1 MQKHY
6 LSSVFEPAS
15 IAIIGASEQEHSVGE
30 LLLKNIQQGG
40 FQGPIFPVNPKYE
53 EIGGLSCYAS
63 VKKIKRKV
71 ELAIIVTP
79 ARAVAKV
86 LRDCGEHGVS
96 AAIILSAGFA
106 EAGKRGKALQSEI
119 LDIARSYN
127 IRMVGPNCLGVMR
140 PAIGMNATFTKSEAR
155 EGRIALVAQSGAFCS
170 ALLDWAESNGFG
182 FSAVASLGGAADVG
196 FGDVLEYLAVDYRT
210 DSILLYVEGI
220 NNARSFISGLRVA
233 ARLKPV
239 IVVKSGRNESATRAA
254 VSHTGSMVGRD
265 NVFDAAIQRAGA
277 VRVKS
282 VNELFSA
289 ARLLGS
295 GARVKGARL
304 AIVTNGGGPG
314 VMAADRAADLGVP
327 LAELSEN
334 SIKQLSEVLPEYWSH
349 ADPVDVLGDA
359 NAERYGAATKIVLA
373 DPGVDGVLV
382 LLAPQAMTDPD
393 ACAEAV
399 INVAAKS
406 DKPVL
411 ACWMGEGL
419 VARGR
424 SRFDVAGIAHF
435 NSPETGVE
443 AFGYLASY
451 RANQKILLE
460 TPAPLSQRRSPDV
473 DSARL
478 IIENAMSERRHV
490 LSSVEAKAVLSAF
503 RIPISPSINVT
514 TPAEALVAA
523 QTVGLPVAMKINS
536 PDIPHKTDVGGVQLN
551 IIEAPGVRTAF
562 REIMENVKHSQ
573 PGADILG
580 VTVERMQVRPHAR
593 EVRIGISHDEVFGPV
608 ISFGIGGTEVEIF
621 ADCNIALPPL
631 NNYLSLSLVEGTR
644 AARLLRRFRNLP
656 EVNFEQLLDILKG
669 VSEISC
675 ELPEIQ
681 ELDINPLL
689 IDETDAIV
697 ADARIV
703 VSSRHTGT
711 ARYGHMA
718 IHPYPHELVSH
729 WQLANGTDVVVRPIR
744 PEDARIEQEFVQNL
758 SSESKY
764 FRFMQTMEELTPA
777 LLARFT
783 QIDYDREMALVVV
796 ANEGQPGAH
805 LLGVARYIT
814 NPDRRSCEF
823 ALTVAD
829 GMQRQGIGR
838 ELMRR
843 LMGLARA
850 RNIDVME
857 GEVLSNNT
865 KMLALCTRLGFRI
878 VRTEE
883 RDVVKVRRHLND

>member
-6 LSSVFEPAS
+6 LSKVFEPDS
-15 IAIIGASEQEHSVGE
+15 IAIIGASEQEQSVGE
-30 LLLKNIQQGG
+30 LLLKNIQQAG
-40 FQGPIFPVNPKYE
+40 FQGPLFPVNPKYE
-53 EIGGLSCYAS
+53 EIGGLRCYAS
-63 VKKIKRKV
+63 VKEIEQKID
-71 ELAIIVTP
+71 LAIIVTP

-86 LRDCGEHGVS
+86 LRSCGEQGVD
-96 AAIILSAGFA
+96 AAIVVSAGFA
-106 EAGKRGKALQSEI
+106 EAGKRGKSLQNEI
-119 LDIARSYN
+119 LDIARTYD
-127 IRMVGPNCLGVMR
+127 IRMVGPNCLGVIR
-140 PAIGMNATFTKSEAR
+140 PAIGMNAAFSKSEVR

-220 NNARSFISGLRVA
+220 NDARSFISGLRIA

-254 VSHTGSMVGRD
+254 VSHTGAMVGRD
-265 NVFDAAIQRAGA
+265 TVFDAAIQRAGA

-327 LAELSEN
+327 LAELTET
-334 SIKQLSEVLPEYWSH
+334 SIKQLSESLPDYWSH
-349 ADPVDVLGDA
+349 ADPVDILGDA
-359 NAERYGAATKIVLA
+359 SAERYGLVTKIVLA
-373 DPGVDGVLV
+373 DPSVDGVLV
-382 LLAPQAMTDPD
+382 LLTPQAMTDPD

-399 INVAAKS
+399 INAAAMS
-406 DKPVL
+406 PKPVL

-435 NSPETGVE
+435 NSPEAGVE

-460 TPAPLSQRRSPDV
+460 TPAPLSQTRSPDV
-473 DSARL
+473 ESARL
-478 IIENAMSERRHV
+478 IIQNALSERRNI
-490 LSSVEAKAVLSAF
+490 LSSVEAKAILSAF
-503 RIPISPSINVT
+503 RIPTSPSINVT
-514 TPAEALVAA
+514 TPADALVAA

-536 PDIPHKTDVGGVQLN
+536 PDISHKTDVGGVRLN
-551 IIEAPGVRTAF
+551 ILEALGVRTAF
-562 REIMENVKHSQ
+562 REIIENVERSQ
-573 PGADILG
+573 PGAQIQG
-580 VTVERMQVRPHAR
+580 VTVEHMQVRPHAR
-593 EVRIGISHDEVFGPV
+593 EVRIGISLDEVFGPV

-621 ADCNIALPPL
+621 GDNNVALPPL
-631 NNYLSLSLVEGTR
+631 NEYLSRSLIKGTK
-644 AARLLRRFRNLP
+644 AARYLRQFRNLP
-656 EVNFEQLLDILKG
+656 EVNFVQLLEVLQR

-675 ELPEIQ
+675 ELPEIL

-689 IDETDAIV
+689 VDENDAVV

-703 VSSRHTGT
+703 VGSRPTGT

-718 IHPYPHELVSH
+718 IHPYPHELVTH
-729 WQLANGTDVVVRPIR
+729 WQLANGTNVVIRPIR
-744 PEDARIEQEFVQNL
+744 PEDARIEQAFVQNL

-783 QIDYDREMALVVV
+783 QIDYHREMALIVVV
-796 ANEGQPGAH
+796 NEGEPDAH
-805 LLGVARYIT
+805 VLGVARYIT

-823 ALTVAD
+823 ALTIAD

-843 LMGLARA
+843 LMTLARE

-857 GEVLSNNT
+857 GEVLKNNT

-883 RDVVKVRRHLND
+883 NDVVKVRRHLNI